1 MSTFEYLSVLLSI
14 IIGVGITHQIM
25 GLGRL
30 ISHSSG
36 RRIYWI
42 HLVWT
47 LNIILYFVDYWWWVF
62 NLRLLV
68 EWSFLPYLIVLLEPS
83 LLCLAGAVLY
93 PISMPPDLEF
103 KTHFHTSRR
112 AFFTVLFVTALSDLV
127 LTTVVAPS
135 GHIASLGWPYHV
147 FLVLGLPG
155 TIIAAV
161 VDNERFQGAFS
172 IAYGIWLFG
181 VIFFT
186 QASIPA

>member
-47 LNIILYFVDYWWWVF
+47 LNIILFFVVYWWWAF
-62 NLRLLV
+62 NLRLLG

-83 LLCLAGAVLY
+83 LLCLAGAILY

-112 AFFTVLFVTALSDLV
+112 AFFTVLFVIAISDLALV
-127 LTTVVAPS
+127 TVTAPS
-135 GHIASLGWPYHV
+135 GHVASLGWPYYV

-155 TIIAAV
+155 AIIAAV
-161 VDNERFQGAFS
+161 VDDERFHGAFS
-172 IAYGIWLFG
+172 VAYGIWLLGFTLL
-181 VIFFT
+181 T